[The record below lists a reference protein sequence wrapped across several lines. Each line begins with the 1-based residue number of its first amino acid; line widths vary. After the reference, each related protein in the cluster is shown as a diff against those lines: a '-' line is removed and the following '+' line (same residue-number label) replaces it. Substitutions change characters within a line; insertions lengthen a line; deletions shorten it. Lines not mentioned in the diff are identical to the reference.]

1 MTPSLS
7 VLRAAL
13 TVALFA
19 ISSIS
24 SAADL
29 LSPSG
34 RADRIVGAADA
45 PVTLIEYSSPTCGY
59 CVAYHREVAPR
70 IKSTYIDT
78 GKVRLLYRPFV
89 RNAVDA
95 AIFMLAESRPAAE
108 YDAAIDAFYARY
120 DDITATSNVRG
131 LLEEIAAGFGI
142 GRGEFEKVLSD
153 QRGLTPIQSL
163 TEQAVKDFGVTG
175 TPSFFVN
182 GKLTAGGLSF
192 EAMSRLIE
200 EEIPD

>member
-1 MTPSLS
+1 MIPSLS
-7 VLRAAL
+7 VLRSAL
-13 TVALFA
+13 TVGFLIIA
-19 ISSIS
+19 
-24 SAADL
+24 SASNAVEL

-34 RADRIVGAADA
+34 RADRIVGTADA

-59 CVAYHREVAPR
+59 CVAYHKEVAPR

-78 GKVRLLYRPFV
+78 GKVRLLYRPFA
-89 RNAVDA
+89 RNPVDA

-108 YDAAIDAFYARY
+108 YDTVIDAFYARY

-131 LLEEIAAGFGI
+131 LLEEIAAGLGI
-142 GRGEFEKVLSD
+142 DREEFERILSD
-153 QRGLTPIQSL
+153 QNRLTPIQAL
-163 TEQAVKDFGVTG
+163 TDQAVKEFGVTG

-192 EAMSRLIE
+192 EAMSRLIDAE
-200 EEIPD
+200 LSD